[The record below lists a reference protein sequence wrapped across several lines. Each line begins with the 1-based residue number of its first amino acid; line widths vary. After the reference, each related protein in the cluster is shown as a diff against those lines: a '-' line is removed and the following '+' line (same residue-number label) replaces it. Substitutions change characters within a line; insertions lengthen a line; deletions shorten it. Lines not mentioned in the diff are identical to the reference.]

1 MLILFLALIVLVDW
15 VVAFSFVSTISDEG
29 LRKIYSVLY
38 CSAYNVPVNWFF
50 LTKNEKSKIAFCS
63 PTKHLGVPMNS
74 LKRVRAFQI
83 ELEFGNVGFWEE
95 GKTGE
100 KPLGVKE
107 RTNNKLNPSYGTR
120 STVVGEAPPL
130 LSQISLLNM
139 LKDDN
144 SCVYFVLSCFAH
156 YLTCF
161 SSTIQLK

>member
-15 VVAFSFVSTISDEG
+15 VVAFSFASTISDEG

-63 PTKHLGVPMNS
+63 PTKYLGVPMNS

-100 KPLGVKE
+100 KPLGAKE
-107 RTNNKLNPSYGTR
+107 RPNSKLNPTYGTR
-120 STVVGEAPPL
+120 STVVRGATLAP
-130 LSQISLLNM
+130 SNQSV
-139 LKDDN
+139 KR
-144 SCVYFVLSCFAH
+144 VERW
-156 YLTCF
+156 
-161 SSTIQLK
+161 

>member
-1 MLILFLALIVLVDW
+1 MLFLANLISCFNRSRRLNGGIFIRVD
-15 VVAFSFVSTISDEG
+15 DQRREG

-100 KPLGVKE
+100 KPLGAKE
-107 RTNNKLNPSYGTR
+107 RPNSKLNPTYGTR
-120 STVVGEAPPL
+120 STVVRVATLAP
-130 LSQISLLNM
+130 SNQSV
-139 LKDDN
+139 KH
-144 SCVYFVLSCFAH
+144 VERW
-156 YLTCF
+156 
-161 SSTIQLK
+161 